1 MEPVLDLSA
10 SFGDNNEDFNIYN
23 RVQNLQAYHPKD
35 YNDFS
40 AQNKREW
47 LLINGFKLRQ
57 LLELCTVCNKLS
69 VNFLRH

>member
-1 MEPVLDLSA
+1 MKPVLDYSA

-40 AQNKREW
+40 ALVSGYLSKALSYDNYWNYAQCA
-47 LLINGFKLRQ
+47 INLQ
-57 LLELCTVCNKLS
+57 S
-69 VNFLRH
+69 VF